1 MCAAARMLTAASM
14 SKIHDEFSRAVRI
27 VMAVRSVEADNEA
40 DGASAIDELFRSVA
54 DDEAALR
61 QLAR

>member
-1 MCAAARMLTAASM
+1 M